1 MILILKMGL
10 VEAYQQKIVKVS
22 GLFLELWNDGD
33 FRLSVTG
40 KRIVKQRLT
49 GSVIVVFFGHKEASC
64 MKQAPSPPTYR
75 LPIGKVIQFRAAT

>member
-33 FRLSVTG
+33 FQLSVAG
-40 KRIVKQRLT
+40 KLIVKQRLT
-49 GSVIVVFFGHKEASC
+49 SSVIVVFFGRK
-64 MKQAPSPPTYR
+64 
-75 LPIGKVIQFRAAT
+75 

>member
-10 VEAYQQKIVKVS
+10 VEAYQQKVVKVS

-49 GSVIVVFFGHKEASC
+49 GSVIVVFFGRK
-64 MKQAPSPPTYR
+64 
-75 LPIGKVIQFRAAT
+75 

>member
-33 FRLSVTG
+33 FRLAVAG
-40 KRIVKQRLT
+40 KLIVKQRLT
-49 GSVIVVFFGHKEASC
+49 SSVIVVFFGRK
-64 MKQAPSPPTYR
+64 
-75 LPIGKVIQFRAAT
+75 

>member
-33 FRLSVTG
+33 FRLSVAG
-40 KRIVKQRLT
+40 KLIVKQRLT
-49 GSVIVVFFGHKEASC
+49 SSVLVVFFGRK
-64 MKQAPSPPTYR
+64 
-75 LPIGKVIQFRAAT
+75 